1 MKPDETDSLKT
12 EPSADEAPELR
23 ARLSGWMQSAPWISL
38 PLIGLAAY
46 ALLRLLAIVAVH
58 PAWAS
63 GLAATALTLILL
75 AAKSLSVGAEATRQ
89 TTRESWQKLSDW
101 LAVTSWK
108 RLLAVGLC
116 ALIASA
122 VISDSLTESRDLAGL
137 MFGLLV
143 ALIAV
148 KLAHP
153 PKAADAAAD
162 DAQANPDSTQAAAKT
177 ETASGNWLQRLAW
190 PRLLLV
196 GLLLLIAAGIT
207 ESLFDF
213 SDRPT
218 VTINRSTARSS
229 TDAPAPQV
237 TTTDGSTEDAD
248 AQDEESAPTA
258 PAAPKAPTAP
268 ETGKKADVK
277 IDPSGINIIER
288 DAEGRIKNHVQ
299 IGQGGISIN
308 KDKGEGKVEIRTP
321 ELAKIPGMTPEQS
334 RALEEEIRAKID
346 AKFEQS
352 SGETSTSER
361 GFNFAS
367 LAFLAIVSLAI
378 MKLLAGGK
386 RRAEQDA
393 GSARIAADLAR
404 LEREAADAK
413 LHAMQAQ
420 IEPHFLFNTL
430 ASVDQLIRTDP
441 QRASQVQKTLIQYLR
456 AAIPQMRDDAQRSTL
471 GRQASMSRAYL
482 EIMQVRM
489 EERLE
494 FSISVPEGILCAEFP
509 SMMLQTLIENSIKHG
524 LEPKPEGGRIDV
536 VAEIARGKLRVRV
549 ADTGAGFT
557 TDAQDGVGLSNI
569 RERLRLLYGNS
580 AALTLSPNEGGGT
593 IAVIE
598 IPYRDDEEQQAKA
611 C

>member
-1 MKPDETDSLKT
+1 MKPDETDTLKT
-12 EPSADEAPELR
+12 ESAAEGTPDLR
-23 ARLSGWMQSAPWISL
+23 SRLSGWMQSAPWISL
-38 PLIGLAAY
+38 PLIGLAAF
-46 ALLRLLAIVAVH
+46 ALLRLLAVVAVH

-63 GLAATALTLILL
+63 GLTATALTLCLL

-89 TTRESWQKLSDW
+89 TVRESWQKLSDW

-122 VISDSLTESRDLAGL
+122 VISDSLAGGRDLAGL
-137 MFGLLV
+137 MFGLLI
-143 ALIAV
+143 ALVAV
-148 KLAHP
+148 KLALP
-153 PKAADAAAD
+153 PKAAE
-162 DAQANPDSTQAAAKT
+162 AQAGTEQADPGASGD
-177 ETASGNWLQRLAW
+177 TANGNWLQRITW

-196 GLLLLIAAGIT
+196 GLLLLIAAGIA
-207 ESLFDF
+207 ESLFDP
-213 SDRPT
+213 SDRPATT
-218 VTINRSTARSS
+218 VTHTTARSS
-229 TDAPAPQV
+229 VSASAPLAAA
-237 TTTDGSTEDAD
+237 SNSITEDANAD
-248 AQDEESAPTA
+248 DEESAQ
-258 PAAPKAPTAP
+258 AAPEAPEAPSAPT
-268 ETGKKADVK
+268 TGKKADVK
-277 IDPSGINIIER
+277 IGPSGINIIER
-288 DAEGRIKNHVQ
+288 DADGRIKSHVQ
-299 IGQGGISIN
+299 IGQGGITIN

-321 ELAKIPGMTPEQS
+321 ELANLPGMTPERA
-334 RALEEEIRAKID
+334 RALEEKIRAKVE
-346 AKFEQS
+346 AKIEES
-352 SGETSTSER
+352 SDKVSNSER
-361 GFNFAS
+361 GFNIAS

-494 FSISVPEGILCAEFP
+494 FSLVVPEGILCAEFP

-536 VAEIARGKLRVRV
+536 LAEIARGKLRVRV

-557 TDAQDGVGLSNI
+557 ADAQDGVGLSNI

-580 AALTLSPNEGGGT
+580 ATLTLSPNEGGGT

-598 IPYRDDEEQQAKA
+598 IPYRDDEGQQTKA

>member
-153 PKAADAAAD
+153 PKAADAAAGE
-162 DAQANPDSTQAAAKT
+162 AQANPDSTQAAAQT
-177 ETASGNWLQRLAW
+177 ETASGNWLQRLTW

-229 TDAPAPQV
+229 ADASAPQATV
-237 TTTDGSTEDAD
+237 SSAEDANAD
-248 AQDEESAPTA
+248 DEESAPTA
-258 PAAPKAPTAP
+258 PEAPEAPSAPT
-268 ETGKKADVK
+268 TGKKADVK
-277 IDPSGINIIER
+277 VGPSGISIIER
-288 DAEGRIKNHVQ
+288 DADGKIKNHVQ
-299 IGQGGISIN
+299 IGQGGITIN
-308 KDKGEGKVEIRTP
+308 KDKEDGKVEIRGP
-321 ELAKIPGMTPEQS
+321 ELAKLPGMTPE
-334 RALEEEIRAKID
+334 RAKALEDKIRAKIE
-346 AKFEQS
+346 AKIEES
-352 SGETSTSER
+352 ADKASNSER

-494 FSISVPEGILCAEFP
+494 FSIVVPEGILCAEFP

-536 VAEIARGKLRVRV
+536 VAEVARGKLKVRV

-557 TDAQDGVGLSNI
+557 ADAQDGVGLSNI

-580 AALTLSPNEGGGT
+580 ATLTLSPNEGGGT

-598 IPYRDDEEQQAKA
+598 IPYRDDDGQQAKT